1 MELVSIELSA
11 VVVHSELTR
20 STRSKV
26 FEERLEASIDEIG
39 LVEPI
44 KVCTKPNG
52 GYLVV
57 DGVMR
62 WSAISKIHARDSSR
76 FNVVP
81 AYLVDY
87 ERRFEVRYQTDIYQD
102 LLPSQLA
109 GLVEHLH
116 KEENLNKADIARFIG
131 VSPATLRNYTGLWRL
146 LERGGLF
153 LGVVDL
159 MDVRVMPASNPYAW
173 LRLTD
178 HGLRYSIEHYLS
190 EGEVAEEWIKAR
202 ASEARCGTVPTYPLK
217 YIESITG
224 NLAPEHYRED
234 QSVRSLKRELG
245 FRKGGKAERSRRVS
259 TRVKAHLDRLES
271 ESPDPVVRIAAQ
283 SISSFLR

>member
-1 MELVSIELSA
+1 MELIYVDPGLVTINA
-11 VVVHSELTR
+11 ELTR

-39 LVEPI
+39 LAEPI
-44 KVCTKPNG
+44 KVCAQPEG

-62 WSAISKIHARDSSR
+62 WSAICKIRARDSSR
-76 FNVVP
+76 FDVVP
-81 AYLVDY
+81 VYLVDY
-87 ERRFEVRYQTDIYQD
+87 EKRFEVRYQTDIYQD

-109 GLVEHLH
+109 ELVEHLH

-153 LGVVDL
+153 AGVVEL

-178 HGLRYSIEHYLS
+178 RGLRYAIEHYLS
-190 EGEVAEEWIKAR
+190 DEMSAEQWITERILDAR
-202 ASEARCGTVPTYPLK
+202 SGAVTTYPLK
-217 YIESITG
+217 YVERITG
-224 NLAPEHYRED
+224 NLEPGHYRED
-234 QSVRSLKRELG
+234 QSVRTLKRELG
-245 FRKGGKAERSRRVS
+245 LRRGGKIQAARRLS
-259 TRVKAHLDRLES
+259 SEASAHLDRLQTQ
-271 ESPDPVVRIAAQ
+271 SPDPVVRIAAQ